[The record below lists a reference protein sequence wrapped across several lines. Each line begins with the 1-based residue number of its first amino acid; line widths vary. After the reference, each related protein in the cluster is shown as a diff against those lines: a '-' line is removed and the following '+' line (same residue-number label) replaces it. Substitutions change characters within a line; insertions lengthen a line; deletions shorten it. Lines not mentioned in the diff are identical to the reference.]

1 MEADDEEQAA
11 ADELEASD
19 DEEAM
24 EVEGKT
30 DPSDVPM
37 ETDTNSGENGVVSK
51 KAATPVAKVPAAPPP
66 MAVSSGLPQSTE
78 ELGTLI
84 SAIHQTVTNS
94 VLPRLHKCLN
104 AKVQYTNTLIP
115 FNMFAF

>member
-11 ADELEASD
+11 ADESDD

-51 KAATPVAKVPAAPPP
+51 KAATPVAKVPALAPPP
-66 MAVSSGLPQSTE
+66 HG
-78 ELGTLI
+78 G
-84 SAIHQTVTNS
+84 
-94 VLPRLHKCLN
+94 
-104 AKVQYTNTLIP
+104 VQRAAAEHRGAGDSDQRHP
-115 FNMFAF
+115 PDRD

>member
-11 ADELEASD
+11 ADESDD

-51 KAATPVAKVPAAPPP
+51 KAATPVAKVPALAPPP

-104 AKVQYTNTLIP
+104 AKVQYTNTPIP